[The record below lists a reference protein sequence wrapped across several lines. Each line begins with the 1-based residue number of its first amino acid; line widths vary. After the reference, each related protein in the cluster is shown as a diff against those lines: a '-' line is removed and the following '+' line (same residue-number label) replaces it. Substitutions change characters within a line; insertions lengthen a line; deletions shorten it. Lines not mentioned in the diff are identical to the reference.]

1 MKKYILIL
9 STFFG
14 LIVAPT
20 ISNAFTVGISLSD
33 NSLDTAGKEDVDSN
47 GTIDATKNVTDDFK
61 IGSIFIENTAVAANG
76 RFGVT
81 LGLDLIPFDADIDK
95 RSISQSSVKGAS
107 DGAATSGTNSVEG
120 TVEKHMTLYVQ
131 PGVMVGGSM
140 VYVTGGLVRADINGR
155 STSLSHT
162 DINETKDLDGTKI
175 GVGIK
180 RELDNGFVVKLDYAE
195 TSYDTVTFTTSNNTK
210 ATADLDN
217 TAIALSIGRSF

>member
-81 LGLDLIPFDADIDK
+81 LG
-95 RSISQSSVKGAS
+95 S
-107 DGAATSGTNSVEG
+107 
-120 TVEKHMTLYVQ
+120 
-131 PGVMVGGSM
+131 
-140 VYVTGGLVRADINGR
+140 
-155 STSLSHT
+155 
-162 DINETKDLDGTKI
+162 
-175 GVGIK
+175 
-180 RELDNGFVVKLDYAE
+180 
-195 TSYDTVTFTTSNNTK
+195 
-210 ATADLDN
+210 
-217 TAIALSIGRSF
+217 